1 MASTHLVGVFLSVL
15 TYRGPQLV
23 YHYYDPTLVAG
34 PEEMAASSDSSI
46 EWSDDD
52 SLDDEVPLN
61 SNPTSPVLSAKTGS
75 QYSVSSGPP
84 ISGSNSSKL
93 GPGGEDLAGANTPQG
108 SAFISAGNGDESGTY
123 EFLGPFAEESKAK
136 LPPGFDEDVIAEI
149 LCPPESLCNKKFSL
163 TVENNMF
170 VGIPV
175 HILESGTWRPL
186 KEGYA
191 NTVANTAANA
201 GTATPV
207 SADADANANTNTNTS
222 AGFNNNTSAHT
233 SANISANTSANTSAN
248 ISANTSAN
256 ADANVNADTSLNSS
270 RNSENG
276 ETTSVSHS
284 PEIVETKVKTP
295 QKVQGVVTED
305 DSPMRMFHVCFLSDP
320 PINEATLSETRIYEN
335 VLVPLIRALRQEQ
348 ASKNYVWHEIAKM
361 QRVSENTV
369 DMRASERQEVLEA
382 NSELAR
388 ALRDICS
395 AIANMEIARVT
406 IAGKPRAFQVPLQLE
421 LSQIPGFYDE
431 VPPHAYLSTSN
442 CATKDIGHDS
452 YECYGLLL
460 LGDPEDIVKE
470 IDVDPKGPVAMMIR
484 NISPVSSLE
493 ELARQNRIEIKQIVN
508 LVWSLVYWR
517 RARIIIPLSFRH
529 VYSVSP
535 LAPTERINQLAK
547 QFHDLF
553 PVIPPLQRLLSLL
566 STTKPKP
573 FSMHVP
579 SADHRPIYMHALAW
593 LLQNDLVVH
602 LPTFAQILITRKI
615 KLASMNVEEEEEM
628 QGAGGGDPPSGM
640 ASGENANANTAGASN
655 YRDTE
660 NSGPNTAMDALAS
673 NEEAVSDMPLNDD
686 TIAGQ
691 LRRRKWLRR
700 QSSSYKADL
709 EDIQESIIVDPR
721 RATPLERR
729 WLAQVAVSGVT
740 RSPELAAMFQRL
752 TKYFN
757 SRDNLEQMMVK
768 EKIPREEM
776 RRFLQEFQPYI
787 LTYRHW

>member
-15 TYRGPQLV
+15 TYRGPQLI
-23 YHYYDPTLVAG
+23 YHYYDPSLVAV
-34 PEEMAASSDSSI
+34 PEEIGASSDSSI

-61 SNPTSPVLSAKTGS
+61 SNPTSPVLSGRASYQSSVGS
-75 QYSVSSGPP
+75 GAQ
-84 ISGSNSSKL
+84 ISGSSSSK
-93 GPGGEDLAGANTPQG
+93 PGSGLDDSTGAHTPQG
-108 SAFISAGNGDESGTY
+108 SAFSASGNGDESGNY
-123 EFLGPFAEESKAK
+123 EFGGTYAEENKAK

-149 LCPPESLCNKKFSL
+149 LCPPESMCNKKFSL

-175 HILESGTWRPL
+175 HILESGTWKLL
-186 KEGYA
+186 KEEFA

-201 GTATPV
+201 GTPMNASVNV
-207 SADADANANTNTNTS
+207 SAD
-222 AGFNNNTSAHT
+222 
-233 SANISANTSANTSAN
+233 
-248 ISANTSAN
+248 TSAN
-256 ADANVNADTSLNSS
+256 ANANADTDAISPLSMGNDESTDAANS
-270 RNSENG
+270 
-276 ETTSVSHS
+276 S
-284 PEIVETKVKTP
+284 PEIADTKARFP
-295 QKVQGVVTED
+295 QKVQGVVTEE
-305 DSPMRMFHVCFLSDP
+305 DSPMRMFHICFLSDP
-320 PINEATLSETRIYEN
+320 PINEAALSETRIYEN
-335 VLVPLIRALRQEQ
+335 VLVPLVRALRQEQ
-348 ASKNYVWHEIAKM
+348 ASKNYVWHEVAKM
-361 QRVSENTV
+361 QRASENMV

-388 ALRDICS
+388 ALRDIC
-395 AIANMEIARVT
+395 ATIANMEIARVV

-442 CATKDIGHDS
+442 SALKEIGHDS

-460 LGDPEDIVKE
+460 LGDPEVIVKE

-493 ELARQNRIEIKQIVN
+493 ELAKQNRIDIKQIVN

-529 VYSVSP
+529 IYSVSP
-535 LAPTERINQLAK
+535 LASTERMNQLAK
-547 QFHDLF
+547 NFHDLF

-579 SADHRPIYMHALAW
+579 STDHRPIYMQALAW

-615 KLASMNVEEEEEM
+615 KLASMNVEEEENITGTGT
-628 QGAGGGDPPSGM
+628 GAGASAGAVNRPSSGM
-640 ASGENANANTAGASN
+640 ASGGDGKKNNNSNNNNPSSERESGSSAPANVLDTLTA
-655 YRDTE
+655 
-660 NSGPNTAMDALAS
+660 
-673 NEEAVSDMPLNDD
+673 NEEAISDVPLTDD

-700 QSSSYKADL
+700 QSSSYKADV

-740 RSPELAAMFQRL
+740 RCPELAALFQRI

-776 RRFLQEFQPYI
+776 RRFMQEFQPYI